1 MGSALPE
8 LRQHVPAVVHGPLMC
23 RGATSE
29 GCATVRLAP
38 SCAPLL
44 AILTAGQRE
53 SGQSPRLVE
62 GSTRKPWAASII
74 EV

>member
-8 LRQHVPAVVHGPLMC
+8 LRQHVPTVAHGPLMC

-44 AILTAGQRE
+44 AILTA
-53 SGQSPRLVE
+53 
-62 GSTRKPWAASII
+62 
-74 EV
+74 

>member
-29 GCATVRLAP
+29 GCAKVRLAP

-53 SGQSPRLVE
+53 SGQSPRLVAIIH
-62 GSTRKPWAASII
+62 TAS
-74 EV
+74 ED

>member
-29 GCATVRLAP
+29 GAGTVRLAP
-38 SCAPLL
+38 SCAPL
-44 AILTAGQRE
+44 ITKLTAGQRE
-53 SGQSPRLVE
+53 SGQSFRLVE
-62 GSTRKPWAASII
+62 GSTRKADTGRHQ
-74 EV
+74 